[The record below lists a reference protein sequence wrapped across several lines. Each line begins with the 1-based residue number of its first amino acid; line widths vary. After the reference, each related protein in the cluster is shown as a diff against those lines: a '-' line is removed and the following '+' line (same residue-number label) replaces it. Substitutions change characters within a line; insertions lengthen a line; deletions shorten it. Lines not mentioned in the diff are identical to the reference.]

1 MKTIL
6 LYAIGIIAGLIYI
19 GMIGVLLFGILTFN
33 VLILKICGVYWA
45 LNWAG
50 FFLVWSTDFKKKE
63 REPAA
68 KWLFDSEGN
77 LCDS

>member
-33 VLILKICGVYWA
+33 VLILKICGVYWV
-45 LNWAG
+45 LNWGG
-50 FFLVWSTDFKKKE
+50 FLLIWSTDFK
-63 REPAA
+63 
-68 KWLFDSEGN
+68 
-77 LCDS
+77 